1 MNPWTDL
8 LIEPTLVTIADLRTR
23 YIKQMQSLSHGYYKN
38 NKNINPADFKAA
50 FFRAHPN
57 FADVERIISCA
68 ASDLT
73 ISDLATMAHAVGSEV
88 KFKIESQ
95 ESE

>member
-1 MNPWTDL
+1 MNLWTDL
-8 LIEPTLVTIADLRTR
+8 LVEPTLVTIADLRTR
-23 YIKQMQSLSHGYYKN
+23 YIKQMQSLSHSYYKN
-38 NKNINPADFKAA
+38 NKNVNHSDYKATFFKAY
-50 FFRAHPN
+50 PN

-68 ASDLT
+68 VSDLT

>member
-8 LIEPTLVTIADLRTR
+8 LVEPTLVTIADLRTR
-23 YIKQMQSLSHGYYKN
+23 YIKQMQALSHSYYKN
-38 NKNINPADFKAA
+38 NKNINHADYKAA
-50 FFRAHPN
+50 FFRAYPN

-68 ASDLT
+68 VSDLT
-73 ISDLATMAHAVGSEV
+73 ISDLATMAHTVGSDI
-88 KFKIESQ
+88 KFRIETL